1 MNFPSYVF
9 WLLIQITAIELKE
22 TFSQLPTAWNG
33 LLRHTK
39 IYKKLHQVTSRYIIR
54 KDFFS
59 LKHRTYFNIWAKIK
73 KTKNKTK
80 QETKIEQLI
89 KFLSYLVSALKMTQP
104 RVIWQRISWE
114 TVRIMWPIF
123 ISIRE
128 SLDWWFTGRL
138 AHCED
143 HWL

>member
-39 IYKKLHQVTSRYIIR
+39 IYKKLHHVTSEYKIR

-59 LKHRTYFNIWAKIK
+59 LKYGTYFNIWAKIK
-73 KTKNKTK
+73 QNKIQNK
-80 QETKIEQLI
+80 KTKIEQLI
-89 KFLSYLVSALKMTQP
+89 KFVSYFDSALNMTQP
-104 RVIWQRISWE
+104 RGIRQRISWE
-114 TVRIMWPIF
+114 TVQIM
-123 ISIRE
+123 
-128 SLDWWFTGRL
+128 
-138 AHCED
+138 
-143 HWL
+143 